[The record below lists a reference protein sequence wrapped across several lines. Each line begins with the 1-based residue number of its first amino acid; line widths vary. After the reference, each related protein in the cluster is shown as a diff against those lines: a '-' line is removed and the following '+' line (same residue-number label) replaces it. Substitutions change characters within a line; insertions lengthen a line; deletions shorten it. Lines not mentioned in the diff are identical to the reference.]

1 MRAATLGHFSTYVE
15 EGYPIYHLDYAHD
28 RDRLLAFVG
37 DTKNVISCGRQ
48 GAFRYIFM
56 DTAMEMGIAAA
67 AALLRGSD
75 GAGARPI
82 AELRSERGL
91 VESQALTA

>member
-1 MRAATLGHFSTYVE
+1 
-15 EGYPIYHLDYAHD
+15 
-28 RDRLLAFVG
+28 
-37 DTKNVISCGRQ
+37 
-48 GAFRYIFM
+48 
-56 DTAMEMGIAAA
+56 MEMGVAAA
-67 AALLRGSD
+67 AALLRGTD